1 MKRVALAGF
10 SLACVSWLLPLELA
24 VAAPGPLP
32 PAMAAAAPLCAGAYA
47 DDFAALTSQARDFDR
62 HPEATFSYCT
72 RSSAVYECLSYG
84 PDATVHRERR
94 KVVAHGTAFA
104 YRRQGLDTLLLTNDH
119 VAAWPAVTDPQHV
132 VEGVPAG
139 CKRISESLA
148 LVDDEHDDYARDDVP
163 VTRVV
168 TDPQLDV
175 AVLKA
180 HSDLHV
186 MPWKIGRSSA
196 IRERN
201 AVEVRGFPLGAF
213 RATSLGKVISEHDHD
228 DYGEWDHDDFVVDA
242 LLSAGNSGSP
252 VLAVSCTTGEYEL
265 VGIFHAGYTAGSA
278 LNVVIGIDQVRDLM
292 TTLKRA
298 PHAHVADVPALD
310 GALRARLEE
319 TLASEH
325 EIFFP
330 FGANVAV
337 LRPAA
342 SGALLFAIFGR
353 DFPRVVEPL
362 ALVEDL
368 APAPGASTS
377 PSSFGTLGR
386 IWFGS
391 SRGLKLYI
399 HAPLDGDGEPPIARV
414 LDALRTDAAA
424 HVAYRGLQR
433 QDSETRQT
441 AERILR
447 EGKTLARTA
456 ASRADLLQAITDAG
470 ERLGPGVDE
479 VVTRFAELL
488 AGDHVNVNVH
498 DQVNVHD
505 HFNDHGSVPVQVH
518 VNDHGGDHVH
528 GGVIGLGVSPGG

>member
-10 SLACVSWLLPLELA
+10 SLACVWSFLLSELA
-24 VAAPGPLP
+24 VDAPGPLP
-32 PAMAAAAPLCAGAYA
+32 PAMAAAAPLCAGSYA
-47 DDFAALTSQARDFDR
+47 DDFAALTAQARDFDR

-104 YRRQGLDTLLLTNDH
+104 YRRQGPDTLLLTNDH
-119 VAAWPAVTDPQHV
+119 LAAWPAVTDAPHV

-139 CKRISESLA
+139 CKRVSESLA
-148 LVDDEHDDYARDDVP
+148 LVDYEHDDYARDDVP
-163 VTRVV
+163 VTRIV

-180 HSDLHV
+180 HGDLHV

-252 VLAVSCTTGEYEL
+252 VLAVSCATGEYEL

-278 LNVVIGIDQVRDLM
+278 LNVVIGIDQVRDMM
-292 TTLKRA
+292 TTLRRA
-298 PHAHVADVPALD
+298 PHEHVADVPVLD
-310 GALRARLEE
+310 SALRAGLEK
-319 TLASEH
+319 TLGSER
-325 EIFFP
+325 EVFFP
-330 FGANVAV
+330 FGANIAV
-337 LRPAA
+337 LRPGV
-342 SGALLFAIFGR
+342 SGALLFAVFGR
-353 DFPRVVEPL
+353 DFPQVVEPL
-362 ALVEDL
+362 ATIEDL
-368 APAPGASTS
+368 APAPGASTT

-391 SRGLKLYI
+391 SRGLKLYT
-399 HAPLDGDGEPPIARV
+399 HASLDGDGDLPIARV

-424 HVAYRGLQR
+424 HVAYRGLAR
-433 QDSETRQT
+433 QDSRTRQT

-479 VVTRFAELL
+479 EGTRFAELF
-488 AGDHVNVNVH
+488 AGDHVNG
-498 DQVNVHD
+498 HD
-505 HFNDHGSVPVQVH
+505 HVSDHGGGPVHVH
-518 VNDHGGDHVH
+518 VNDHGNDHVN
-528 GGVIGLGVSPGG
+528 GGVIGLGVSPGE

>member
-10 SLACVSWLLPLELA
+10 SLACVCSFSPRDL
-24 VAAPGPLP
+24 VAAEPPP
-32 PAMAAAAPLCAGAYA
+32 PAVAAAAPLCAGAYA
-47 DDFAALTSQARDFDR
+47 DDFAALTAQARDFDR

-104 YRRQGLDTLLLTNDH
+104 YRRQGPDTLLLTNDH
-119 VAAWPAVTDPQHV
+119 VAAWPAVTDAQHV

-139 CKRISESLA
+139 CKRVSESLA

-163 VTRVV
+163 ITRIV

-180 HSDLHV
+180 HGGLHV

-213 RATSLGKVISEHDHD
+213 RATSLGKVISDHDHD
-228 DYGEWDHDDFVVDA
+228 DYGDWDHDDFVVDA

-298 PHAHVADVPALD
+298 PHEHVAEVPALD
-310 GALRARLEE
+310 GALRAHLAEA
-319 TLASEH
+319 LASER

-330 FGANVAV
+330 FGASVAV
-337 LRPAA
+337 VRPGA
-342 SGALLFAIFGR
+342 SGALLFAIFSR
-353 DFPRVVEPL
+353 DFPQVVEPL
-362 ALVEDL
+362 ALIEDL
-368 APAPGASTS
+368 APAPGASAS
-377 PSSFGTLGR
+377 PSSFGSLGR
-386 IWFGS
+386 VWFGS
-391 SRGLKLYI
+391 ARGLKLYLR
-399 HAPLDGDGEPPIARV
+399 APLDGDGEPPIERV

-424 HVAYRGLQR
+424 HVAYRGLQQ
-433 QDSETRQT
+433 QDSRTRQT

-447 EGKTLARTA
+447 EGKTLSRTA
-456 ASRADLLQAITDAG
+456 ASRADLLQAISEAG
-470 ERLGPGVDE
+470 DRLGPGADE
-479 VVTRFAELL
+479 PLTRFAEVL
-488 AGDHVNVNVH
+488 AQPTVA
-498 DQVNVHD
+498 
-505 HFNDHGSVPVQVH
+505 VPAAVAAGPRPPAAVAA
-518 VNDHGGDHVH
+518 G
-528 GGVIGLGVSPGG
+528 PRPPTAR

>member
-10 SLACVSWLLPLELA
+10 SLACVWSFSARELA
-24 VAAPGPLP
+24 AAAPSLLP
-32 PAMAAAAPLCAGAYA
+32 PAMAAAAPLCTGAYA
-47 DDFAALTSQARDFDR
+47 DDFAALTAQSRDFDR

-84 PDATVHRERR
+84 ADATVHRERR

-104 YRRQGLDTLLLTNDH
+104 YRRQGPDTLLLTNDH
-119 VAAWPAVTDPQHV
+119 VAAWPAVTDAQHV

-139 CKRISESLA
+139 CKRVSESLA
-148 LVDDEHDDYARDDVP
+148 LVDDEHDDYPRDDVS

-278 LNVVIGIDQVRDLM
+278 LNVVIAIDQVRDLM

-298 PHAHVADVPALD
+298 PHEHVADAPALD
-310 GALRARLEE
+310 GALRAHLAE
-319 TLASEH
+319 TLAGEQ

-337 LRPAA
+337 LRPGAG
-342 SGALLFAIFGR
+342 GALLFAIFSR
-353 DFPRVVEPL
+353 EFPLVVEPL
-362 ALVEDL
+362 ALIEDL
-368 APAPGASTS
+368 APPPVSSAS
-377 PSSFGTLGR
+377 PSSFGSLGR
-386 IWFGS
+386 VWFGS
-391 SRGLKLYI
+391 SRGLKLYA
-399 HAPLDGDGEPPIARV
+399 HAPLDGDGDPPIARV

-424 HVAYRGLQR
+424 HVTYRGLQR
-433 QDSETRQT
+433 QDSRTRQI
-441 AERILR
+441 ADRILR
-447 EGKTLARTA
+447 ESKTLSRTA
-456 ASRADLLQAITDAG
+456 ASRGDLLQAITDAG
-470 ERLGPGVDE
+470 ERLGPSGDDA
-479 VVTRFAELL
+479 VTRYAEVL
-488 AGDHVNVNVH
+488 ALPPAPHPAAA
-498 DQVNVHD
+498 
-505 HFNDHGSVPVQVH
+505 SR
-518 VNDHGGDHVH
+518 
-528 GGVIGLGVSPGG
+528 

>member
-10 SLACVSWLLPLELA
+10 SLACVWSLSPRDLA
-24 VAAPGPLP
+24 AAAPPPLP
-32 PAMAAAAPLCAGAYA
+32 PAMAAAAPLCTGAYA
-47 DDFAALTSQARDFDR
+47 DDFAALTAQARDFDR

-104 YRRQGLDTLLLTNDH
+104 YRRQGADTLLLTNDH
-119 VAAWPAVTDPQHV
+119 VAAWPAVTDAQHV

-139 CKRISESLA
+139 CKRVSESLA

-186 MPWKIGRSSA
+186 MPWKIGHSSA

-228 DYGEWDHDDFVVDA
+228 DYGDWDHDDFVIDA

-292 TTLKRA
+292 TTLKRT
-298 PHAHVADVPALD
+298 PHEHVADVPALD
-310 GALRARLEE
+310 GALRAHLDE

-337 LRPAA
+337 LRPGAERRAAVRDLQPRLSAGGRAAGADRGSARRRRRRARARAASARSAA
-342 SGALLFAIFGR
+342 SGSGR
-353 DFPRVVEPL
+353 R
-362 ALVEDL
+362 A
-368 APAPGASTS
+368 
-377 PSSFGTLGR
+377 
-386 IWFGS
+386 GS
-391 SRGLKLYI
+391 SSTRTL
-399 HAPLDGDGEPPIARV
+399 PLDTDGDPPIARV

-433 QDSETRQT
+433 QDSGRARRRSGSCARRRPCRGRRRRAPICCRRSPTPVS
-441 AERILR
+441 AW
-447 EGKTLARTA
+447 ARTA
-456 ASRADLLQAITDAG
+456 RSR
-470 ERLGPGVDE
+470 
-479 VVTRFAELL
+479 
-488 AGDHVNVNVH
+488 
-498 DQVNVHD
+498 
-505 HFNDHGSVPVQVH
+505 
-518 VNDHGGDHVH
+518 
-528 GGVIGLGVSPGG
+528 

>member
-10 SLACVSWLLPLELA
+10 SLACVWWFLPRDLA
-24 VAAPGPLP
+24 AAEPPPLP
-32 PAMAAAAPLCAGAYA
+32 PAMAAAAPLCTGAYA
-47 DDFAALTSQARDFDR
+47 DDFAALTAQSRDFDR

-84 PDATVHRERR
+84 ADATVHRERR

-104 YRRQGLDTLLLTNDH
+104 YRRQGPDTLLLTNDH
-119 VAAWPAVTDPQHV
+119 VAAWPAVTDAQHV

-163 VTRVV
+163 VTRMV

-186 MPWKIGRSSA
+186 MPWKIGRSSG

-228 DYGEWDHDDFVVDA
+228 DYGDWDHDDFVVDA

-298 PHAHVADVPALD
+298 PHEHVADVPALD
-310 GALRARLEE
+310 GSLRARLTE
-319 TLASEH
+319 TLASER

-337 LRPAA
+337 LRPGA

-353 DFPRVVEPL
+353 EFPQVVEPL
-362 ALVEDL
+362 ALIEDL
-368 APAPGASTS
+368 APAPGATAS
-377 PSSFGTLGR
+377 PGSFGTLGR

-399 HAPLDGDGEPPIARV
+399 HAPLDGDLDPPIARV

-424 HVAYRGLQR
+424 HLAYRGLQQ
-433 QDSETRQT
+433 QDSRTRQI
-441 AERILR
+441 AARILH
-447 EGKTLARTA
+447 EGKTLSRTA
-456 ASRADLLQAITDAG
+456 AARADLLQAMADAG
-470 ERLGPGVDE
+470 ERLGPGADE
-479 VVTRFAELL
+479 AVTRYAEVL
-488 AGDHVNVNVH
+488 AT
-498 DQVNVHD
+498 
-505 HFNDHGSVPVQVH
+505 VPAAPLARPAAVATA
-518 VNDHGGDHVH
+518 
-528 GGVIGLGVSPGG
+528 PKTPAAAAR

>member
-10 SLACVSWLLPLELA
+10 SLACVWWFLPRALA
-24 VAAPGPLP
+24 AAEPSLLP
-32 PAMAAAAPLCAGAYA
+32 PAMAAAAPLCTGAYA
-47 DDFAALTSQARDFDR
+47 DDFAALTAQARDFDR

-104 YRRQGLDTLLLTNDH
+104 YRRQGPDTLLLTNDH
-119 VAAWPAVTDPQHV
+119 VAAWPAVTDAQHV

-139 CKRISESLA
+139 CKRTSESLA

-163 VTRVV
+163 VTRMV

-175 AVLKA
+175 AVLRA

-186 MPWKIGRSSA
+186 MPWKIGRSSG

-298 PHAHVADVPALD
+298 PHEHVADVPVLD
-310 GALRARLEE
+310 GALRARLAE
-319 TLASEH
+319 TLASER

-330 FGANVAV
+330 FGANVAL
-337 LRPAA
+337 LRPGA

-353 DFPRVVEPL
+353 EFPQVVEPL
-362 ALVEDL
+362 ALIEDL
-368 APAPGASTS
+368 APGASAS
-377 PSSFGTLGR
+377 PGSFGTLGR

-391 SRGLKLYI
+391 SRGLKLLI
-399 HAPLDGDGEPPIARV
+399 HAPLDGEIDPPIARV

-424 HVAYRGLQR
+424 HIAYRGLQQ
-433 QDSETRQT
+433 QDSRTRQI

-447 EGKTLARTA
+447 QAKTLSRTA
-456 ASRADLLQAITDAG
+456 ASRADLLQAMAEAG
-470 ERLGPGVDE
+470 DRLGPSVDE
-479 VVTRFAELL
+479 PVTRYAEVL
-488 AGDHVNVNVH
+488 ATIPAAPVARPAAVAA
-498 DQVNVHD
+498 
-505 HFNDHGSVPVQVH
+505 VPKV
-518 VNDHGGDHVH
+518 
-528 GGVIGLGVSPGG
+528 PATR